1 MQAKEAKLNKKLSRI
16 DSTKAKELFGQS
28 TQLYAGLQ
36 NRLTTGSGKLQKLS
50 NYVPQLDSLQTATKF
65 LQQAGGKLS
74 DFSPDKL
81 QQLNQLNSSLQGVQ
95 QRLESATEIRQLLSE
110 RQQQLQQAL
119 VSYGLGKQLTGLK
132 TEMNDYQQ
140 QLNEYK
146 DMLHDQQKLEQKV
159 LSVVSGTAVF
169 KDFMSGNSQLAQLF
183 PMPASN
189 GTAQALVGL
198 QTQSSVQQLLQTQ
211 LGGNATSAASQA
223 GQSAAA
229 QAGQSGSSGAAGY
242 LQQQVQAAQD
252 QLDQLKNK
260 ANQLGGGSGTID
272 MPDGTPTNTQH
283 TRSFLKRI
291 ELGFNIQS
299 QKTNYLLP
307 ATSDIA
313 LTVGYKLSKISTVGV
328 GFSYKIGYGSS
339 LSDISL
345 SNQGLSVRSYGEIK
359 LKGKADLWVTAG
371 YEQNWLPQ
379 LATILDSANVHVS
392 GWGLGW
398 QESGLIGLTKKYKI
412 GKKTGNFQLLW
423 DFLSYSQIPRGTAL
437 KFRIGYT
444 F

>member
-1 MQAKEAKLNKKLSRI
+1 
-16 DSTKAKELFGQS
+16 
-28 TQLYAGLQ
+28 
-36 NRLTTGSGKLQKLS
+36 
-50 NYVPQLDSLQTATKF
+50 
-65 LQQAGGKLS
+65 
-74 DFSPDKL
+74 
-81 QQLNQLNSSLQGVQ
+81 
-95 QRLESATEIRQLLSE
+95 
-110 RQQQLQQAL
+110 
-119 VSYGLGKQLTGLK
+119 
-132 TEMNDYQQ
+132 MNNYQQ

-146 DMLHDQQKLEQKV
+146 EMLHDQQKLEQKV

-169 KDFMSGNSQLAQLF
+169 KDFMSRNSQLAQLF
-183 PMPASN
+183 PVPAGN

-198 QTQSSVQQLLQTQ
+198 QTQSSVQQLLQNQ
-211 LGGNATSAASQA
+211 LGGNATSAA
-223 GQSAAA
+223 A
-229 QAGQSGSSGAAGY
+229 QAGQGSSGAAGY
-242 LQQQVQAAQD
+242 LQQQVLTAQD

-272 MPDGTPTNTQH
+272 MPDGTPANTQH

-313 LTVGYKLSKISTVGV
+313 LTAGYILSKISTVGV

-339 LSDISL
+339 LSAISL

-392 GWGLGW
+392 GWGPGW